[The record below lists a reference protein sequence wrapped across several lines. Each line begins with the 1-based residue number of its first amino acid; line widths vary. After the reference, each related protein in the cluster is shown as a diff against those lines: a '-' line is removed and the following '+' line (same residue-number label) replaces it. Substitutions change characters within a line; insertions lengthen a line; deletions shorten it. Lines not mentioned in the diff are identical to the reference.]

1 MTAELAVAAITIAAA
16 LRDLAFAGVIVHTDR
31 GSQFRS
37 RKFMLQLK
45 RQKMVGSIGR
55 VGAAGD
61 KATAESFFSL
71 LQKNVLDRQR
81 RLGKLTPIEPEAIH
95 QPAQLTRTTGGLTF
109 LNPNINQS
117 LGGPTQ
123 TLVDVISRGDLHV
136 GTRQN
141 PMDS

>member
-31 GSQFRS
+31 VSQFRS

-95 QPAQLTRTTGGLTF
+95 QPAQ
-109 LNPNINQS
+109 QAA
-117 LGGPTQ
+117 
-123 TLVDVISRGDLHV
+123 
-136 GTRQN
+136 
-141 PMDS
+141 

>member
-95 QPAQLTRTTGGLTF
+95 QPALPAHGGLTF